1 MRRGFCKR
9 DHFLKFGTFFSAS
22 AGNAFCE
29 NKILRYVNV
38 ICSGIFQTEPLLCVR
53 GKFILAVCGDADI

>member
-38 ICSGIFQTEPLLCVR
+38 VRFCIFQTETFLGVR
-53 GKFILAVCGDADI
+53 GKLILAVRGDADI